1 MSYVTK
7 YINRFT
13 QYCSIVPSVEN
24 DILKDS
30 LVLLL
35 SLLDSLRK
43 HRNKDPIFYPPPL
56 VTRRL

>member
-7 YINRFT
+7 YITRFT

-24 DILKDS
+24 DTLKDS

-35 SLLDSLRK
+35 SLFDS
-43 HRNKDPIFYPPPL
+43 
-56 VTRRL
+56 